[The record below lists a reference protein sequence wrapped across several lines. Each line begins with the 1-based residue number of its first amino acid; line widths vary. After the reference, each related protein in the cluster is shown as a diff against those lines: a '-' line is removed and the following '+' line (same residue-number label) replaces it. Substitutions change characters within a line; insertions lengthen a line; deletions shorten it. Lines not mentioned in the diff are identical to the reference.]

1 MSALLLKKTDH
12 KGLRQFGLQM
22 ALVIPMLFG
31 LLLPWLF
38 GWFWPLWPWMVAAGF
53 LLLALVY
60 ALPNLYP
67 EQPAL
72 NISASRGGELT
83 PSLVKQLANEFDRA
97 GLNPQALDLDNGQL
111 VVRFNSADEQL
122 AGRELASSVL
132 GNNYITA
139 LNLAPTTPAWLAAIG
154 AGPMKLGLDLRG
166 GVHFL
171 LAVDMQA
178 VLDKQLNDSAQ
189 QLRALLRENQIRYQS
204 VSVDAANQQI
214 RLSLRDNNDV
224 VASEKLM
231 TQKLPELQL
240 SAEGLSLTLK
250 LTEVRQKQVREEV
263 LQQNLTIIRNRVNEI
278 GVAEPLVQRQGADRI
293 VVQLPGVQ
301 DTALAKEIL
310 GATAS
315 LEFRLVDTES
325 DLAAAVSGRVT
336 PNAELYYSRNGQPVL
351 LEKRIMLTGDHIS
364 GASAGYDQYGQ
375 PKVNIK
381 LDAEG
386 GSKISA
392 VTKDTVGRRM
402 ASVFIEYKPGEALTA
417 EGTPVLLKQQE
428 VINDATIQQRLGS
441 QFDITG
447 IASPAEAQ
455 SLATLLRA
463 GALIAPVQIIEER
476 TIGPSLGQENIALG
490 VSAIQWGLA
499 AVMLF
504 MLVYYKAFGMVANIA
519 LMANLVLIV
528 GVLSMVPGATL
539 TLPGMAGIV
548 LTVGMAVDAN
558 VLIFERIREELS
570 DGRSVQQAI
579 HQGYDR
585 AFATIADSNIT
596 TLLVALVLF
605 GVGSGP
611 VKGFAVTLAIGI
623 LTSIFTAVVGTR
635 LLVNLLWGGRRLQS
649 LPV

>member
-1 MSALLLKKTDH
+1 
-12 KGLRQFGLQM
+12 
-22 ALVIPMLFG
+22 MLNKN
-31 LLLPWLF
+31 
-38 GWFWPLWPWMVAAGF
+38 PLWRYLLVLGL
-53 LLLALVY
+53 LLLALIY

-83 PSLVKQLANEFDRA
+83 PSLMQQLAGEFDRA
-97 GLNPQALDLDNGQL
+97 GLKPQALELNNSQL

-132 GNNYITA
+132 GNGYITA
-139 LNLAPTTPAWLAAIG
+139 LNLAPTTPAWLEAIG

-171 LAVDMQA
+171 LAVDLQA
-178 VLDKQLNDSAQ
+178 VLDKQLDDSAQ
-189 QLRALLRENQIRYQS
+189 QLRALLRENHIRYQS
-204 VSVDAANQQI
+204 VTLDSTAQQL
-214 RLSLRDNNDV
+214 RLSLRDSSGLA
-224 VASEKLM
+224 ASEKLIA
-231 TQKLPELQL
+231 QQLPELQQ
-240 SAEGLSLTLK
+240 SADGLSLVLK
-250 LTEVRQKQVREEV
+250 LTEVRQKQVREEA

-301 DTALAKEIL
+301 DTALAKKIL

-315 LEFRLVDTES
+315 LEFRLVDTEA
-325 DLAAAVSGRVT
+325 DIAAALAGRL
-336 PNAELYYSRNGQPVL
+336 PANAELYYSRDGQPLL
-351 LEKRIMLTGDHIS
+351 LEKRIMLTGDHIN

-375 PKVNIK
+375 PKVTIK
-381 LDAEG
+381 LDAQG
-386 GSKISA
+386 GTKLSA
-392 VTKDTVGRRM
+392 ATKDAVGRRM

-635 LLVNLLWGGRRLQS
+635 LLVNLIWGGRRLQS

>member
-1 MSALLLKKTDH
+1 
-12 KGLRQFGLQM
+12 
-22 ALVIPMLFG
+22 MLNKN
-31 LLLPWLF
+31 
-38 GWFWPLWPWMVAAGF
+38 PLWRYLVVLGL

-72 NISASRGGELT
+72 NISASRGGELNS
-83 PSLVKQLANEFDRA
+83 SLLKQLANEFDRA
-97 GLNPQALDLDNGQL
+97 GLKPQALELNNGQL

-204 VSVDAANQQI
+204 VSVDTATQQL
-214 RLSLRDNNDV
+214 RLSLRDSSDV
-224 VASEKLM
+224 AVSEKLI
-231 TQKLPELQL
+231 TQQLPELQQ
-240 SAEGLSLTLK
+240 SADGLNLTLK
-250 LTEVRQKQVREEV
+250 LTEVRQKQVREEA

-315 LEFRLVDTES
+315 LEFRLVDTEA
-325 DLAAAVSGRVT
+325 DIAAALAGRLP
-336 PNAELYYSRNGQPVL
+336 PNAELYYSRNGQPLL
-351 LEKRIMLTGDHIS
+351 LEKRIMLTGDHIT

-375 PKVNIK
+375 PKVTIK
-381 LDAEG
+381 LDAQG
-386 GSKISA
+386 GTKLSA
-392 VTKDTVGRRM
+392 ATKDAVGRRM

-417 EGTPVLLKQQE
+417 DGTPVLLKQQE
-428 VINDATIQQRLGS
+428 VINDATIQQRLGIN
-441 QFDITG
+441 FDITG

-490 VSAIQWGLA
+490 VSAIQWGMA

-558 VLIFERIREELS
+558 VLIFERIREEL
-570 DGRSVQQAI
+570 DEGRPVQQAI
-579 HQGYDR
+579 HLGYDR

-635 LLVNLLWGGRRLQS
+635 LLVNLIWGGRRLQS